1 METRNFNY
9 SLDYFNN
16 VAFNGFQYIMPNDTV
31 NIISELALE
40 VGAPTYV
47 KTPIFQKSDQ
57 RLNPLKDNG
66 SGSISSNSSGG
77 AVSNNASNG
86 GYKKRKGNKHM
97 ESNDE
102 DWETMR
108 NFQSTK
114 IEKNTGIACD
124 ISVIRTYLNK
134 LTDKN
139 YDDLK
144 NKVCEVIEQLLNT
157 STSLE
162 DMLQVSTAIF
172 EIASTNRFYSTIYA
186 NLYTDIIK
194 NYEIM
199 KEPFENG
206 LNKFLE
212 LFDNIEYVDPSVDYD
227 KFCKINKDNEKRK
240 ALSSFFINLMNT
252 GLIQQSTIIQ
262 ITRKLLNTIY
272 SFISLENKKNEVDEL
287 AENIAILYKKE
298 IYTEDDGDL
307 DYEQIDGL
315 TITEVI
321 EKVANSSVKDY
332 SSLTKKTIFKFMDLV
347 DM

>member
-1 METRNFNY
+1 
-9 SLDYFNN
+9 
-16 VAFNGFQYIMPNDTV
+16 MPNDTV

-57 RLNPLKDNG
+57 RLNPLKDT
-66 SGSISSNSSGG
+66 GSISSNSSGG
-77 AVSNNASNG
+77 AVSNNANNG
-86 GYKKRKGNKHM
+86 GYKRRKGNKHM

-114 IEKNTGIACD
+114 IEQNTGIACD

-144 NKVCEVIEQLLNT
+144 NKVCEVIEQLRNS
-157 STSLE
+157 STSSE

-194 NYEIM
+194 N
-199 KEPFENG
+199 
-206 LNKFLE
+206 
-212 LFDNIEYVDPSVDYD
+212 
-227 KFCKINKDNEKRK
+227 
-240 ALSSFFINLMNT
+240 FIIT
-252 GLIQQSTIIQ
+252 LIPPKY
-262 ITRKLLNTIY
+262 R
-272 SFISLENKKNEVDEL
+272 
-287 AENIAILYKKE
+287 
-298 IYTEDDGDL
+298 
-307 DYEQIDGL
+307 
-315 TITEVI
+315 
-321 EKVANSSVKDY
+321 
-332 SSLTKKTIFKFMDLV
+332 
-347 DM
+347 

>member
-1 METRNFNY
+1 MATHNYNY
-9 SLDYFNN
+9 SLEFFNN
-16 VAFNGFQYIMPNDTV
+16 IAFNGFQYIMPNETV

-47 KTPIFQKSDQ
+47 KTPIFQKTDQ
-57 RLNPLKDNG
+57 RLNPLKDANFDN
-66 SGSISSNSSGG
+66 SNSNLVAGG
-77 AVSNNASNG
+77 VG
-86 GYKKRKGNKHM
+86 FKKRKGNRNM
-97 ESNDE
+97 ESRDE

-114 IEKNTGIACD
+114 IEQNTGIASD
-124 ISVIRTYLNK
+124 ISLIRSYLNK

-144 NKVCEVIEQLLNT
+144 NKVLEVINELQN
-157 STSLE
+157 SSASLE
-162 DMLQVSTAIF
+162 ERNQVSTALF
-172 EIASTNRFYSTIYA
+172 DIASTNRFYSTIYA

-199 KEPFENG
+199 KEPFESS

-212 LFDNIEYVDPSVDYD
+212 LFDNIEYVDSSVDYD

-240 ALSSFFINLMNT
+240 ALSAFFINLMNNGVIKQT
-252 GLIQQSTIIQ
+252 TIIQ
-262 ITRKLLNTIY
+262 ITRKLLNNIY
-272 SFISLENKKNEVDEL
+272 SFISLEDKKNEVDEMG
-287 AENIAILYKKE
+287 ENIAILYKKE
-298 IYTEDDGDL
+298 MYTDDDGDM

-321 EKVANSSVKDY
+321 EKIANSSVKEY
-332 SSLTKKTIFKFMDLV
+332 ASLTKKTIFKFMDLV